1 MSNPLPE
8 DDNMFDVVDVG
19 EFAIGG
25 DSDEEDQ
32 DVLDLD
38 GGASDVAAATPSVV
52 ESAIESL
59 AVSSAK
65 MTNPST
71 TGPPANNG
79 AISSSVPSTST
90 ATSTP
95 VHDGNTGDPVS
106 TTGISSSEEAAAP
119 PTTGTSTTQNSD
131 TNDSVQRLRSSTAN
145 LAQSISRKAETI
157 DQRYNL
163 RETVTQSVPK
173 LDSDY
178 NIKEK
183 TSSLWSS
190 LRGGVALVGG
200 SIAAGASTVES
211 KYNISEKATDV
222 KATAKEKAKVATSE
236 IGNAVAPTKE
246 ALKERFGDKIDKVGA
261 AVGSV
266 GSSVR
271 EVDKKFGISTKAVGA
286 LADGANALAKGLG
299 EESGSETADDVGI
312 GDATAVNGTTPTP
325 VTRDV

>member
-1 MSNPLPE
+1 
-8 DDNMFDVVDVG
+8 
-19 EFAIGG
+19 
-25 DSDEEDQ
+25 
-32 DVLDLD
+32 
-38 GGASDVAAATPSVV
+38 
-52 ESAIESL
+52 
-59 AVSSAK
+59 
-65 MTNPST
+65 
-71 TGPPANNG
+71 
-79 AISSSVPSTST
+79 
-90 ATSTP
+90 
-95 VHDGNTGDPVS
+95 
-106 TTGISSSEEAAAP
+106 
-119 PTTGTSTTQNSD
+119 
-131 TNDSVQRLRSSTAN
+131 
-145 LAQSISRKAETI
+145 LAQSISRRAETI

-163 RETVTQSVPK
+163 RESVSQSVSK

-211 KYNISEKATDV
+211 KYSV
-222 KATAKEKAKVATSE
+222 KATVAEKAKEATSE
-236 IGNAVAPTKE
+236 IGSAVAPTKE

-299 EESGSETADDVGI
+299 EESGSATADDVGVC
-312 GDATAVNGTTPTP
+312 DAAAVNGTTPPP
-325 VTRDV
+325 VTREL